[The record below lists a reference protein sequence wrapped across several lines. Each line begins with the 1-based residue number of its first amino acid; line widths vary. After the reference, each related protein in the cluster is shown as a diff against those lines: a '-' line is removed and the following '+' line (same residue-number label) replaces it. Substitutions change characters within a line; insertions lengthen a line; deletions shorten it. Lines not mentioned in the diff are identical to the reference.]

1 MTESRCIKNGLAAPT
16 TPVHHPV
23 LINSCGIHK
32 AIMIPDNIYGTCKVA
47 LITLEI
53 STWPRRVHTFLQ
65 GRSPPTMRYAMSL
78 ERDHLY
84 AWVVFNDEHLVGTYE
99 DFQVAAA
106 EAVRR
111 FGRGPYLIRQVGT
124 APLMLPTVFGLRQ
137 VGAGS

>member
-1 MTESRCIKNGLAAPT
+1 MAAESTHVLAR
-16 TPVHHPV
+16 
-23 LINSCGIHK
+23 
-32 AIMIPDNIYGTCKVA
+32 
-47 LITLEI
+47 EI
-53 STWPRRVHTFLQ
+53 AAYDEIRDE
-65 GRSPPTMRYAMSL
+65 L

-111 FGRGPYLIRQVGT
+111 FGRGPYLIRQVGA